1 MNRSRRNLF
10 EVKQLAMSAESHNG
24 RSTPLARIFSSLLVV
39 TRSHLQV
46 VAAAAALSLGPSAYA
61 HAIVVSAT
69 PSSNGVLNGPDVG
82 VKLQFNS
89 RIDLHRSRLTLI
101 LPDGEQR
108 RLVIDEKSA
117 PDSLL
122 SKAKELKT
130 GTYISR
136 WQVLAEDGHITRG
149 EVPFRVR

>member
-1 MNRSRRNLF
+1 MNRSRRNLC
-10 EVKQLAMSAESHNG
+10 EVKQFAMSAEFQNG
-24 RSTPLARIFSSLLVV
+24 SSTPLAKIFSSLPVV
-39 TRSHLQV
+39 TRSHLLV

-69 PSSNGVLNGPDVG
+69 PSSNGVLNGPDVD
-82 VKLQFNS
+82 VKLRFNS
-89 RIDLHRSRLTLI
+89 RIDLHRSRLILV

-108 RLVIDEKSA
+108 KLVIDEKSA

-122 SKAKELKT
+122 SKAKELKA
-130 GTYISR
+130 GTYILR

-149 EVPFRVR
+149 EVPFGVR

>member
-10 EVKQLAMSAESHNG
+10 EVKQYAMSAEFQNG
-24 RSTPLARIFSSLLVV
+24 SSTPLANIFSSLL
-39 TRSHLQV
+39 TANRSHLLV
-46 VAAAAALSLGPSAYA
+46 VAAVVALSLGPSAYA

-69 PSSNGVLNGPDVG
+69 PSSNGVVNGPDVG

-89 RIDLHRSRLTLI
+89 RIDLHRSRLILV

-108 RLVIDEKSA
+108 KLVIDDKSA

-122 SKAKELKT
+122 SKAKELKA
-130 GTYISR
+130 GTYILR

-149 EVPFRVR
+149 EVPFGVR